1 MKGTTGHRAK
11 KWRREVRTLD
21 ADTQG
26 GRGERRRR
34 PRTARG
40 PTSGEKTEA
49 SERGQSSRSAGEQAG
64 RAAPPG
70 SAFLPPRCR
79 RPGGRGDGTAVR
91 GGSSCRAGGRWP
103 QGHVRDRRGS
113 GARPEHPAERPLQF
127 CLHILKCGPLG
138 DRERN
143 PHPPHA

>member
-21 ADTQG
+21 ADTRG
-26 GRGERRRR
+26 GQGERRRR
-34 PRTARG
+34 PRSARG

-64 RAAPPG
+64 RAARQAAPSCPL
-70 SAFLPPRCR
+70 AA
-79 RPGGRGDGTAVR
+79 GGLGAGET
-91 GGSSCRAGGRWP
+91 GQPCRAGAAARQVRARP
-103 QGHVRDRRGS
+103 QGHAWDRRPS
-113 GARPEHPAERPLQF
+113 GARPEPPAERPLQF